1 MSKIKMKKKAPH
13 VDMTPMVD
21 LFSLLLTFF
30 MLTTSFRPQE
40 AAVIDTPFSV
50 SEKQAPDKNLIT
62 VAITKDNKVFFDMSN
77 NGTTLDAGGKQIA
90 DTSTHYRKKLIKN
103 IADQVQ
109 IKFTDKEIKTFETG
123 SSFGMPFNLLNKWL
137 AATDGREKEK
147 YQVGIPIDSTERYPG
162 GELGLWVR
170 YARLMNPV
178 ADVAIKGDGDA
189 DYKVVKRVMDIM
201 QENKVQKFNL
211 VTNLKKE
218 EIESEEPA
226 K

>member
-1 MSKIKMKKKAPH
+1 MAKIKLKKQSPH

-40 AAVIDTPFSV
+40 AAVIDTPSSV

-62 VAITKDNKVFFDMSN
+62 VAITKDSKVFFDISN
-77 NGTTLDAGGKQIA
+77 SGVTLDQKQKEIA
-90 DTSTHYRKKLIKN
+90 DTSTHYRRELLKKIGE
-103 IADQVQ
+103 QEQ

-123 SSFGMPFNLLNKWL
+123 SSFGMPFNKVKAWLN
-137 AATDGREKEK
+137 ATDPKVKESFM
-147 YQVGIPIDSTERYPG
+147 VGIPIDSADNQ
-162 GELGLWVR
+162 LGLWVR
-170 YARLMNPV
+170 LSRLLNP
-178 ADVAIKGDGDA
+178 AAEVAIKGDGDA

-211 VTNLKKE
+211 VTNLMKE
-218 EIESEEPA
+218 ELDAEVPA

>member
-1 MSKIKMKKKAPH
+1 MSKIKMKRQTPH

-62 VAITKDNKVFFDMSN
+62 VAITKDSKVFFDMSN
-77 NGTTLDAGGKQIA
+77 SGTTFDEKGKVIA
-90 DTSTHYRKKLIKN
+90 DTSTHYRKQLIKN
-103 IADQVQ
+103 IGEQRQ
-109 IKFTDKEIKTFETG
+109 ITFTDKEIKTFETG
-123 SSFGMPFNLLNKWL
+123 SSFGMPFSLLKGWL
-137 AATDGREKEK
+137 NAKDPKAKEEYMK
-147 YQVGIPIDSTERYPG
+147 GIPLDSTETFPG

-170 YARLMNPV
+170 YSRILNPN
-178 ADVAIKGDGDA
+178 AEVAIKGDGDA
-189 DYKVVKRVMDIM
+189 DYKVIKRVMDIM

-211 VTNLKKE
+211 VTNLQKE
-218 EIESEEPA
+218 EEQTEPV

>member
-1 MSKIKMKKKAPH
+1 MSKIQMKKKDPH

-40 AAVIDTPFSV
+40 AAIIDTPNSI

-62 VAITKDNKVFFDMSN
+62 IAITKDSKVFFDMSN
-77 NGTTLDAGGKQIA
+77 SGTKLDAQQKEIA
-90 DTSTHYRKKLIKN
+90 DTSNHYRRELLKKIGEQK
-103 IADQVQ
+103 Q

-123 SSFGMPFNLLNKWL
+123 SSFGMPFNQVKKWL
-137 AATDGREKEK
+137 NTTEPQEKEK
-147 YQVGIPIDSTERYPG
+147 FMVGIPIDSVDNQ
-162 GELGLWVR
+162 LGLWVLL
-170 YARLMNPV
+170 ARTLNSN
-178 ADVAIKGDGDA
+178 AEVAIKGDGDA

-211 VTNLKKE
+211 VTNMQKE
-218 EIESEEPA
+218 ELEGEEPV

>member
-40 AAVIDTPFSV
+40 AAVIDTPSSV

-62 VAITKDNKVFFDMSN
+62 IAITKDSKVFLDMTNS
-77 NGTTLDAGGKQIA
+77 GTTFDAQGKEIA
-90 DTSTHYRKKLIKN
+90 DTSTHYRRELLKKIGEQELIT
-103 IADQVQ
+103 
-109 IKFTDKEIKTFETG
+109 FTPKEIKTFETG
-123 SSFGMPFNLLNKWL
+123 ASFGMPYKMIKVWLN
-137 AATDGREKEK
+137 ATEPKDKENCM
-147 YQVGIPIDSTERYPG
+147 VGIPIDTLDNQ
-162 GELGLWVR
+162 LGLWVR
-170 YARLMNPV
+170 IARTLNPN
-178 ADVAIKGDGDA
+178 AEVAIKGDGES

-211 VTNLKKE
+211 VTNLQKNDLDAE
-218 EIESEEPA
+218 EETKP
-226 K
+226 